1 MKRSRVLQ
9 DLRSVLLRNLCSQVA
24 FYISLLVASENDII
38 MAIVLGGFNESLL
51 LLKGQK
57 HLARIPL
64 RRESLAGV
72 PARNEARVLER
83 EIGRTLLQLGVIQ
96 VEMGRSHLEDL
107 GSLCVREL
115 GAIEVE
121 LGVEGDFNL
130 RVALVRRALL
140 LFVQGGA

>member
-1 MKRSRVLQ
+1 VLQ

-72 PARNEARVLER
+72 PARNEARVLE
-83 EIGRTLLQLGVIQ
+83 
-96 VEMGRSHLEDL
+96 
-107 GSLCVREL
+107 
-115 GAIEVE
+115 
-121 LGVEGDFNL
+121 
-130 RVALVRRALL
+130 
-140 LFVQGGA
+140 